1 MIKKY
6 ITLTFW
12 RRQTDNCQ
20 LYHSA
25 LGLYLMQMKK
35 QENKGNQSDTRTTYV
50 SNNSNTYLPPHQVPH
65 FHLFPPGFVA
75 FVSEPFFT
83 ELRVT

>member
-12 RRQTDNCQ
+12 RRQADNCQ

-35 QENKGNQSDTRTTYV
+35 QENKDNQSGARITCV
-50 SNNSNTYLPPHQVPH
+50 
-65 FHLFPPGFVA
+65 
-75 FVSEPFFT
+75 
-83 ELRVT
+83 

>member
-1 MIKKY
+1 MSDQFVRREKRKIILQTKMIKKY

-35 QENKGNQSDTRTTYV
+35 QENKGNQSGARITCV
-50 SNNSNTYLPPHQVPH
+50 
-65 FHLFPPGFVA
+65 
-75 FVSEPFFT
+75 
-83 ELRVT
+83 